1 MGDERTTTLKSDMIV
16 PEVFGDIV
24 TAKFKGKLV
33 IANFAL
39 TDTTL
44 VGNPGDTVHFPKWNP
59 IGDAEDLEEDVA
71 MVPEVL
77 TSSDADAT
85 VKEVGKAVVISDQAL
100 LSSIGD
106 PLDEAG
112 AQVGK
117 VVARKIDADLVSE
130 AVTNCPEGRV
140 VDTNDEFYEKV
151 ADAKSLWGDEAEE
164 IAVLLVHSKMYTA
177 LLKDANF
184 ISADK
189 YPAGVLITGAI
200 GTLYGVPVMIT
211 DRVPYA
217 TETGIATS
225 IMLERNAL
233 GYITKRAPIVETG
246 RDILKRN
253 TIITT
258 NVHYAVKLINTDG
271 IAVIKHSLAGGGY
284 TPGVD
289 PVEVTRADGD
299 VTQDAGKTGGTGLTY
314 AFVAESKK
322 LTINANNTE
331 LPYYEADGST
341 PPRGANWVG
350 VAIPVPEGVNTEN
363 VTATINGVACTD
375 LFFADGKYME
385 YIDVKDADL
394 TGGAATYTWVIK
406 WGAGYADE
414 TITINLKNVAGLE
427 DDLGE

>member
-1 MGDERTTTLKSDMIV
+1 MSEVTTTTTTLKSDMIV

-59 IGDAEDLEEDVA
+59 IGNAEDLEEDVA
-71 MVPEVL
+71 MVPEKL

-117 VVARKIDADLVSE
+117 VVARKIDADLIDE
-130 AVTNCPEGRV
+130 AVDNCLESRV
-140 VDTNDEFYEKV
+140 VDTEDEFYEKV

-211 DRVPYA
+211 DRVPYD
-217 TETGIATS
+217 TDTGVATS

-258 NVHYAVKLINTDG
+258 NVHYAVKLINEDG
-271 IAVIKHSLAGGGY
+271 IAVIEHDLVGEA
-284 TPGVD
+284 
-289 PVEVTRADGD
+289 PVVGD
-299 VTQDAGKTGGTGLTY
+299 
-314 AFVAESKK
+314 
-322 LTINANNTE
+322 
-331 LPYYEADGST
+331 
-341 PPRGANWVG
+341 
-350 VAIPVPEGVNTEN
+350 
-363 VTATINGVACTD
+363 
-375 LFFADGKYME
+375 
-385 YIDVKDADL
+385 
-394 TGGAATYTWVIK
+394 
-406 WGAGYADE
+406 
-414 TITINLKNVAGLE
+414 
-427 DDLGE
+427 

>member
-1 MGDERTTTLKSDMIV
+1 MANGTTTTTLKSDMIV

-44 VGNPGDTVHFPKWNP
+44 VGRPGDTVHFPKWDP
-59 IGDAEDLEEDVA
+59 IGDAADLQEDVA
-71 MVPEVL
+71 MVPEKL
-77 TSSDADAT
+77 TSSDATAT
-85 VKEVGKAVVISDQAL
+85 VKEVGKAVTITDQAL

-106 PLDEAG
+106 PLDEA
-112 AQVGK
+112 ATQVGK

-130 AVTNCPEGRV
+130 AVTKCPGERKILASV
-140 VDTNDEFYEKV
+140 TNEFYEKV

-177 LLKDANF
+177 LLKDENF

-211 DRVPYA
+211 DRVPYN
-217 TETGIATS
+217 TNTKVATS

-233 GYITKRAPIVETG
+233 GYITKRAPIVETA

-271 IAVIKHSLAGGGY
+271 IAVIEHDL
-284 TPGVD
+284 
-289 PVEVTRADGD
+289 
-299 VTQDAGKTGGTGLTY
+299 
-314 AFVAESKK
+314 
-322 LTINANNTE
+322 
-331 LPYYEADGST
+331 T
-341 PPRGANWVG
+341 PPPTQPPN
-350 VAIPVPEGVNTEN
+350 
-363 VTATINGVACTD
+363 AT
-375 LFFADGKYME
+375 
-385 YIDVKDADL
+385 
-394 TGGAATYTWVIK
+394 
-406 WGAGYADE
+406 
-414 TITINLKNVAGLE
+414 
-427 DDLGE
+427 

>member
-1 MGDERTTTLKSDMIV
+1 MAGERTTTTLKSDLIV

-117 VVARKIDADLVSE
+117 VVARKIDADLISE
-130 AVTNCPEGRV
+130 AVTNCPAGRKILAA
-140 VDTNDEFYEKV
+140 DTQAFHLKV
-151 ADAKSLWGDEAEE
+151 ADAKGLWGDEAEE
-164 IAVLLVHSKMYTA
+164 ITVLLVHSKMYTA
-177 LLKDANF
+177 LLKDPNF

-211 DRVPYA
+211 DRVPYDKN
-217 TETGIATS
+217 TGVATS

-271 IAVIKHSLAGGGY
+271 IAVIEHSLAGGG
-284 TPGVD
+284 PVFGV
-289 PVEVTRADGD
+289 
-299 VTQDAGKTGGTGLTY
+299 
-314 AFVAESKK
+314 KK
-322 LTINANNTE
+322 IEKSSA
-331 LPYYEADGST
+331 Y
-341 PPRGANWVG
+341 
-350 VAIPVPEGVNTEN
+350 
-363 VTATINGVACTD
+363 VTA
-375 LFFADGKYME
+375 E
-385 YIDVKDADL
+385 
-394 TGGAATYTWVIK
+394 ATTVTT
-406 WGAGYADE
+406 AGN
-414 TITINLKNVAGLE
+414 TITIGGTIPYQTESILGHEPGNLYELKITLENVAKDTAAFKSVGSQTNTYAASDNWMDGDDFFYFVGKADKNQDIVITIDNDGNWTTTE
-427 DDLGE
+427 DQVSYTIKIAEDAVLKGE

>member
-1 MGDERTTTLKSDMIV
+1 MADEITTTTLKSDMIV

-59 IGDAEDLEEDVA
+59 IGDAEDLDEDVA
-71 MVPEVL
+71 MVPEKL

-130 AVTNCPEGRV
+130 AVTYCPEGRV
-140 VDTNDEFYEKV
+140 VDTEDEFYEKV

-164 IAVLLVHSKMYTA
+164 ISVLLVHSRMYTA

-211 DRVPYA
+211 DRVPYD
-217 TETGIATS
+217 TDTGVATS

-258 NVHYAVKLINTDG
+258 NVHYAVKLINEDG
-271 IAVIKHSLAGGGY
+271 IAVIEHDLS
-284 TPGVD
+284 VQD
-289 PVEVTRADGD
+289 PV
-299 VTQDAGKTGGTGLTY
+299 
-314 AFVAESKK
+314 
-322 LTINANNTE
+322 
-331 LPYYEADGST
+331 T
-341 PPRGANWVG
+341 P
-350 VAIPVPEGVNTEN
+350 
-363 VTATINGVACTD
+363 
-375 LFFADGKYME
+375 
-385 YIDVKDADL
+385 
-394 TGGAATYTWVIK
+394 
-406 WGAGYADE
+406 
-414 TITINLKNVAGLE
+414 
-427 DDLGE
+427 

>member
-164 IAVLLVHSKMYTA
+164 ISVLLVHSKMYTA

-211 DRVPYA
+211 DRVPYD

-271 IAVIKHSLAGGGY
+271 IAVIEHSLAGGGY
-284 TPGVD
+284 TPGGGYNPGEVLDSTITQD
-289 PVEVTRADGD
+289 PGNTGGDATVTVEGKTITFGGEIAYYEAADGFPPVAGNYVGVEVTAPTGI
-299 VTQDAGKTGGTGLTY
+299 TLGEATTLEIAGRDPIVGWDNFK
-314 AFVAESKK
+314 
-322 LTINANNTE
+322 
-331 LPYYEADGST
+331 D
-341 PPRGANWVG
+341 GANFFWYY
-350 VAIPVPEGVNTEN
+350 PK
-363 VTATINGVACTD
+363 VTAAGMYFTFTVKWDGTEATADTFTIKIAS
-375 LFFADGKYME
+375 
-385 YIDVKDADL
+385 DATL
-394 TGGAATYTWVIK
+394 E
-406 WGAGYADE
+406 AGE
-414 TITINLKNVAGLE
+414 
-427 DDLGE
+427 